1 MKDSAYSFKCKELFV
16 EKANA
21 YRLHLDKLR
30 WLLAGAYL
38 SAWGVVGQWNESDAL
53 TPYVMLMVLGVAV
66 FFILCVQSWHYN
78 MYSLYVKECE
88 EWLVNENADVK
99 PYNAY
104 KAQNIGNGHIQ
115 HDAFSFVII
124 AVLVAIGCS
133 LSKVIAIELAEYFTC
148 SWHAPLIMVLSI
160 TSSLIAGLYATR
172 HWQSFAYGKIVTV
185 VNRAVGGASR

>member
-1 MKDSAYSFKCKELFV
+1 MKELDYSFKCKELFV

-53 TPYVMLMVLGVAV
+53 TPYVMLMVFGIAV

-88 EWLVNENADVK
+88 EWLVNEDAEVK

-104 KAQNIGNGHIQ
+104 KSQNIDRGHIQ

-124 AVLVAIGCS
+124 AVLVAIGYS
-133 LSKVIAIELAEYFTC
+133 LSKVISIELAEYFVC
-148 SWHAPLIMVLSI
+148 YWHAPLAMLLSIMV
-160 TSSLIAGLYATR
+160 SLLAGLYATR
-172 HWQSFAYGKIVTV
+172 HWQSFAYGKIVTAI
-185 VNRAVGGASR
+185 NRAVGGAPR